1 MRPPVR
7 SAYAAIL
14 AIAIAM
20 TPAMV
25 RADDAQ
31 ELAGARMAQAHP
43 PDCVCRA
50 QGRTF
55 AVGESVCLRTAAGP
69 RVALCGMVLN
79 NTSWE
84 LTERSCPE
92 S

>member
-1 MRPPVR
+1 MRPLVR

-14 AIAIAM
+14 AIGIATSPAII
-20 TPAMV
+20 
-25 RADDAQ
+25 RADEAQ
-31 ELAGARMAQAHP
+31 ELAGAQMAQAYP

-55 AVGESVCLRTAAGP
+55 AVGESVCLRTATGP
-69 RVALCGMVLN
+69 RVAFCGMVLN